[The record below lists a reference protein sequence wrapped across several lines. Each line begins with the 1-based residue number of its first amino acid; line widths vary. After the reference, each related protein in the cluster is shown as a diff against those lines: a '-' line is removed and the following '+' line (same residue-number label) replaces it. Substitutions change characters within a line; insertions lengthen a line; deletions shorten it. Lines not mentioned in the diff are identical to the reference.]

1 MSVIITA
8 NTRIL
13 PAPTLGDEPSV
24 RSRSFSPAVAAA
36 ADAVRR
42 DIAYVFGSRDTTS
55 DTATSRDSHDV
66 SRRTAGIDDA
76 HDAAPAATGAHD
88 VVPTPDRPAA
98 DIVVRI
104 DRTMPAEQYRV
115 AVDAPANVIAVTG
128 ADDLGCVYGLYAIS
142 RAWLGFEDFWFW
154 NDQRPVRRAR
164 LELDDGATLVSKP
177 AAVRYR
183 GWFVNDEVLVTAWDI
198 DNDNERTWRMIFET
212 LLRAGGN
219 LVIPGS
225 GQNMAPHWDLA
236 RDMGLY
242 VNQHHATPLGAR
254 LFAEAYPGDKPRWP
268 EDRGRYEALWRES
281 IERLRGAKVVWTLG
295 LRGNCDGPF
304 WSDDPRHT
312 TDEDRGHVLSE
323 AMRDEYRLIRE
334 ADPQAPVSAYLYA
347 ESLDL
352 YRKGLL
358 DLPDDVIKIWAD
370 NGYGRMQVRRSGNW
384 DPRTPAMPPA
394 GDAGANGIYYH
405 ASFFD
410 LQAANHI
417 TQMPESPDDIARE
430 LDTVL
435 ERGGDSLWIVNCSNV
450 KPHVFYLDMIARMW
464 RDGRIGGTSGSAHGG
479 TDSDSVDAPASAV
492 SSTVG
497 GDSAA
502 AGDSPDTDASAI
514 DGTSSAGSASSANDV
529 RSAVNALLLDYVRR
543 YYYGDA
549 HASAVARL
557 FREYWAA
564 AASYGPEW
572 DQKCGEQLFTYVPR
586 MIATHYLSGDR
597 GEEDDL
603 KWLHDGSFADQ
614 LDYVQRLCDAA
625 SRRYAL
631 LAANCERTALDAEF
645 STAFGATDDDRRDV
659 TINGDGL
666 ATVDTTTGIGGTGD
680 AGDATGP
687 HAARLIR
694 DTVGLQVVIY
704 RDCARG
710 TSLACTA
717 VREALA
723 NDFKHAFYHAGLAR
737 ERFLAADAAMR
748 AREHDV
754 WQGFWANDCLADVKF
769 SGQIMAALMSY
780 LRNRGDGPHYYGWK
794 HEFCYA
800 PQWRDVIVVLNME
813 NHESDDEIF
822 QAMKRVWGGDEPTN
836 HVSA

>member
-8 NTRIL
+8 NTKIL
-13 PAPTLGDEPSV
+13 PVPTSDGGPV
-24 RSRSFSPAVAAA
+24 GRNRGFSPAVAAA

-42 DIAYVFGSRDTTS
+42 DIAYVFGSCDEPQS
-55 DTATSRDSHDV
+55 
-66 SRRTAGIDDA
+66 
-76 HDAAPAATGAHD
+76 
-88 VVPTPDRPAA
+88 PDRPAA

-115 AVDAPANVIAVTG
+115 TIDVPANRIVVAG
-128 ADDLGCVYGLYAIS
+128 ADDLGCVYGLYTIS
-142 RAWLGFEDFWFW
+142 REWLGFEDFWFW
-154 NDQRPVRRAR
+154 NDQRPARRAR
-164 LELDDGATLVSKP
+164 LELADDATLVSKP

-183 GWFVNDEVLVTAWDI
+183 GWFVNDEVLVAAWNI

-254 LFAEAYPGDKPRWP
+254 LFAEAYPGERPRWP
-268 EDRGRYEALWRES
+268 EDRERYEALWRES

-304 WSDDPRHT
+304 WVDDPRHA
-312 TDEDRGHVLSE
+312 TDEDRGRVLSE

-334 ADPQAPVSAYLYA
+334 ADPHAPVSAYLYA

-384 DPRTPAMPPA
+384 DPRTPAMPPT
-394 GDAGANGIYYH
+394 GDTGANGIYYH

-435 ERGGDSLWIVNCSNV
+435 ERGGDSLWVVNCSNV
-450 KPHVFYLDMIARMW
+450 KPHVFFLDLIARMW
-464 RDGRIGGTSGSAHGG
+464 RDGRIGGADGG
-479 TDSDSVDAPASAV
+479 
-492 SSTVG
+492 
-497 GDSAA
+497 
-502 AGDSPDTDASAI
+502 I
-514 DGTSSAGSASSANDV
+514 
-529 RSAVNALLLDYVRR
+529 RSAVDTLLLDYARR
-543 YYYGDA
+543 YYGGDA
-549 HASAVARL
+549 YASAVARL
-557 FREYWAA
+557 FRGYWAA

-572 DQKCGEQLFTYVPR
+572 DQKCGEQLFTYAPR

-597 GEEDDL
+597 GEENDL
-603 KWLHDGSFADQ
+603 KWLHDGPFAEQ
-614 LDYVQRLCDAA
+614 LDFVQRLCDAA

-631 LAANCERTALDAEF
+631 LAANCERTALDLEF
-645 STAFGATDDDRRDV
+645 GTAFGATDDDRCDTTV
-659 TINGDGL
+659 GSDGL
-666 ATVDTTTGIGGTGD
+666 MAAGATTGIGCTED
-680 AGDATGP
+680 ADDATGL

-694 DTVGLQVVIY
+694 DTVGLQAVIY

-717 VREALA
+717 VKEALA
-723 NDFKHAFYHAGLAR
+723 NDFKHSFYHAGLAR
-737 ERFLAADAAMR
+737 EHFLAADAAMR

-769 SGQIMAALMSY
+769 SGQVMAALMSY

-800 PQWRDVIVVLNME
+800 PQWRNVIVVLNME

-822 QAMKRVWGGDEPTN
+822 QAMKRRWGGGDPVS